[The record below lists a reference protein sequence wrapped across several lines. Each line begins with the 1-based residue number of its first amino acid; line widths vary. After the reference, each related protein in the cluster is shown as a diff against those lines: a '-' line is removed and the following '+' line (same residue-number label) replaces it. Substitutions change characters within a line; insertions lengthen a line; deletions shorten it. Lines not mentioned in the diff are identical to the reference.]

1 MSPVSE
7 QNGITVI
14 DRVCILHSDYVGE
27 IHKDCKR
34 DCLVQINS
42 SSDSYRII
50 VTLFPV
56 QRVIKAI
63 MFYNRVYA
71 IDADVKDFRV
81 VVKGSVERDYDF
93 VLLDYFVLL
102 HFYLRVQ
109 TERGGVTVRII
120 TVTNDKILV

>member
-1 MSPVSE
+1 
-7 QNGITVI
+7 
-14 DRVCILHSDYVGE
+14 
-27 IHKDCKR
+27 
-34 DCLVQINS
+34 
-42 SSDSYRII
+42 
-50 VTLFPV
+50 
-56 QRVIKAI
+56 

-120 TVTNDKILV
+120 TVTNDKILVWLKVLTFWVRNVPHYTEVILVVFMD